1 MDNPDRAGEWQPYLV
16 ELSQESPD
24 RTGVGTEQCYTFQY
38 PGRRFSD
45 LYVLTAY
52 EPMSLTAYK
61 SLPDASIQAAGENQF
76 ESVDNG
82 TRRPVPSVLK
92 LGDFSAESRNPW
104 RHGRTAGRSRA
115 TWQGSRRSS
124 KASSKSLN
132 NNLQTKE

>member
-82 TRRPVPSVLK
+82 TRRPVAFSPQVGGFFGRIPKSVAAWSYSRTLK
-92 LGDFSAESRNPW
+92 G
-104 RHGRTAGRSRA
+104 
-115 TWQGSRRSS
+115 
-124 KASSKSLN
+124 
-132 NNLQTKE
+132 NLARIKKILEGIQ